1 LDHRSLAYYVHHLGF
16 PLGSSASGLQLCQ
29 THETVVVLVT
39 EVHDAATVVS
49 AVANLTARACGVEQ
63 ELAEAFV
70 EGYESGV
77 SVRAG
82 LYEAALNS
90 AFPIWFLVADRQPE
104 FDVVANAHGEVRL
117 WLF

>member
-1 LDHRSLAYYVHHLGF
+1 
-16 PLGSSASGLQLCQ
+16 
-29 THETVVVLVT
+29 
-39 EVHDAATVVS
+39 
-49 AVANLTARACGVEQ
+49 VEQ

-117 WLF
+117 WLLWFEMAMVPSTLRVD